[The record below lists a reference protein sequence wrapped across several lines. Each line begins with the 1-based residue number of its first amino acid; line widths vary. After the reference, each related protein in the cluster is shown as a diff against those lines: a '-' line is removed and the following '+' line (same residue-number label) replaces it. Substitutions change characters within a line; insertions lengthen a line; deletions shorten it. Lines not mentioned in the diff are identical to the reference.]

1 MRFKALENV
10 TRSQIENMNHDEVM
24 KLGAEMQTEA
34 EMEKMR
40 QAILNV
46 LDETEKKIVTPKVVS

>member
-1 MRFKALENV
+1 MKFKALENV

-46 LDETEKKIVTPKVVS
+46 LDETEKKIVTPKVVQ